1 MIIRDHLS
9 GDVHEDL
16 AQLSKNS
23 LDRRTEAANPLEF
36 LQWVREAL
44 RLHRQKYDELATEH
58 KNLVKAAD
66 SATIGLKRLESL
78 VQFMKRDELA
88 HLQNMHRTFVHNN
101 RGLGYTLE
109 RCKKILDE
117 TTTTWQLIGE
127 TLVEPL
133 ADRHKKKGMQQEMGL
148 RLKDI
153 DAYFERCSNAV
164 AAENQRNRQLAE
176 GIQALMNAVKIKLPP
191 SMQKQ
196 VDTEDQVKQ
205 LALDY
210 SISLKKGKDGINPAK
225 AAAVGA
231 GKIQRLGDAST
242 PPSPAPTP
250 TAPATPTAPTAPTT
264 VKAEISVS
272 KTTSMNYIY
281 GGLAVAAGLALGC
294 VIFSK

>member
-16 AQLSKNS
+16 AQLSKDS
-23 LDRRTEAANPLEF
+23 LDRRTESANPLEF
-36 LQWVREAL
+36 LQWVRETL
-44 RLHRQKYDELATEH
+44 REHRQKYDELAVEH

-78 VQFMKRDELA
+78 VQYFKRDELA
-88 HLQNMHRTFVHNN
+88 HLQDMHRTFVHNN
-101 RGLGYTLE
+101 RGIGYTLE

-117 TTTTWQLIGE
+117 TTMTWQLVGE

-176 GIQALMNAVKIKLPP
+176 GIQALMHSVKIKLPP

-196 VDTEDQVKQ
+196 VDMEDQVKQ

-210 SISLKKGKDGINPAK
+210 SISLKKGKDVINPSK
-225 AAAVGA
+225 ATAVEA
-231 GKIQRLGDAST
+231 GKVKRLGETTSAPTQVPTST
-242 PPSPAPTP
+242 ATPTP
-250 TAPATPTAPTAPTT
+250 TTAAP
-264 VKAEISVS
+264 KAEIVVAKS
-272 KTTSMNYIY
+272 TSMNYIF

>member
-16 AQLSKNS
+16 AQLSKDS
-23 LDRRTEAANPLEF
+23 LDRRTESANPLEF
-36 LQWVREAL
+36 LQWVRETL
-44 RLHRQKYDELATEH
+44 REHRQKYDELAAEH
-58 KNLVKAAD
+58 KNLVKSAD

-78 VQFMKRDELA
+78 VQYLKRDELA
-88 HLQNMHRTFVHNN
+88 HLQNMHRTFIHNN
-101 RGLGYTLE
+101 RGIGYTLE

-117 TTTTWQLIGE
+117 TTMTWQLVGE

-164 AAENQRNRQLAE
+164 AEENQRNRQLAE
-176 GIQALMNAVKIKLPP
+176 GIQALMHSVKIKLPP

-196 VDTEDQVKQ
+196 VDMEDQVKQ

-210 SISLKKGKDGINPAK
+210 SISLRKGKDLINPAK
-225 AAAVGA
+225 ATAIEA
-231 GKIQRLGDAST
+231 GKIKRLGET
-242 PPSPAPTP
+242 Q
-250 TAPATPTAPTAPTT
+250 APTAPPATT
-264 VKAEISVS
+264 TPAPKTEISVS